1 MGRQPNKE
9 TKQMKRAPSAKTRKK
24 SPQPLGYIS
33 AKSLGSSYK
42 HTLQQVQAELSP
54 LGRYFSKFIHLEAI
68 ETMSSFVGSTIAR
81 PNAILFGSILAFVA
95 TITIYFIA
103 KSFGYVLSGFE
114 SIGAFII
121 GWLIGNVLDYLHL
134 IIKGRKY

>member
-1 MGRQPNKE
+1 
-9 TKQMKRAPSAKTRKK
+9 MKKIPSTKTRKK

-33 AKSLGSSYK
+33 ARSLDSSYK
-42 HTLQQVQAELSP
+42 HTLKQVQAELSP
-54 LGRYFSKFIHLEAI
+54 LGRYFSKFIHLEPV
-68 ETMSSFVGSTIAR
+68 ETISSFVSSTIAR

-95 TITIYFIA
+95 TIAIYFIA

-121 GWLIGNVLDYLHL
+121 GWLIGNVLDYLYL
-134 IIKGRKY
+134 VIKGRKY